1 MLEAVSL
8 ESEIIQFNLSN
19 KQLLY
24 AILDIETTG
33 GKYNEEGIT
42 EIAIYKYDGHQIVDQ
57 FISLINPEREIQPF
71 VVNLT
76 GINSSML
83 RNAPKFYE
91 VAKRIVEIT
100 EDCILVA
107 HNAQFDYRILV
118 TEFKRL
124 GFDFVKETLCT
135 VELAKNLIPNQ
146 TSYSLGKLVRSLGIP
161 VTDRHR
167 ASGDAIATVK
177 LFKMLLDKD
186 SSKKIIQES
195 IRLSPKLQL
204 EPRHIDIIEQLPT
217 ATGVY
222 YIHKSDGEIIYIGKS
237 NNIKKR
243 INQHFTNTN
252 QKSKKIQLQATAVT
266 YEATGSELVALLK
279 ESEEIKRNKPIYNR
293 ALRRTIFTHALY
305 SFVDE
310 KNYINFKI
318 DKVDGRKKP
327 ITTFSNRD
335 SAKSFILKAIEDYRL
350 CQKLTG
356 IYKTK
361 SSCFKYDIKECKGAC
376 IGKESFEDYNKRA
389 EDLIKKNSYKNKNMV
404 IIDKGRDIDERS
416 AIYIENGVFKGIGF
430 FNLNYQ
436 INNIDVLE
444 SFITPMENNRDTQHI
459 IQSYMRR
466 NKRLKII
473 QLNSKV

>member
-1 MLEAVSL
+1 M
-8 ESEIIQFNLSN
+8 
-19 KQLLY
+19 Y

-42 EIAIYKYDGHQIVDQ
+42 EIAIYKYDGHQVVDQ
-57 FISLINPEREIQPF
+57 FISLVNPERDIQPF

-76 GINSSML
+76 GINSNML

-118 TEFKRL
+118 TEFRRL
-124 GFDFVKETLCT
+124 GFDFSRESLCT
-135 VELAKNLIPNQ
+135 VQLAKTLIPNQ
-146 TSYSLGKLVRSLGIP
+146 PSYSLGKLVRSLGIP

-195 IRLSPKLQL
+195 IRKNPKLQL
-204 EPRHIDIIEQLPT
+204 EPRHIDIIEQLPSI
-217 ATGVY
+217 TGVY

-243 INQHFTNTN
+243 INQHFTNSN
-252 QKSKKIQLQATAVT
+252 HKSKKIQLNAAAVT

-293 ALRRTIFTHALY
+293 ALRRTVFTHALY

-310 KNYINFKI
+310 NDYINLKI

-335 SAKSFILKAIEDYRL
+335 SGKSFINKAVEDYNL

-356 IYKTK
+356 LYKTK
-361 SSCFKYDIKECKGAC
+361 TSCFNYDIKECHGAC
-376 IGKESFEDYNKRA
+376 IGKESSEDYNKRVMS
-389 EDLIKKNSYKNKNMV
+389 LINKNSYRQKNMV
-404 IIDKGRDIDERS
+404 IIDRGREIDERS

-436 INNIDVLE
+436 INNIDVLK

-466 NKRLKII
+466 NKRLKVL
-473 QLNSKV
+473 QFD

>member
-1 MLEAVSL
+1 
-8 ESEIIQFNLSN
+8 
-19 KQLLY
+19 LY

-100 EDCILVA
+100 DDCILVA

-118 TEFKRL
+118 TEFRRL
-124 GFDFVKETLCT
+124 GFDYIRETLCT

-146 TSYSLGKLVRSLGIP
+146 PSYSLGKLVRSLGIP

-167 ASGDAIATVK
+167 ANGDALATVK

-186 SSKKIIQES
+186 STKRIIQES
-195 IRLSPKLQL
+195 VRLNPKLQL
-204 EPRHIDIIEQLPT
+204 EPRHIDIIEKMPS

-222 YIHKSDGEIIYIGKS
+222 YIHKADGEIIYIGKS

-252 QKSKKIQLQATAVT
+252 HKSKKIQIQATAVT
-266 YEATGSELVALLK
+266 YETTGSELVALLK

-305 SFVDE
+305 SFIDE
-310 KNYINFKI
+310 DNYINLKI

-335 SAKSFILKAIEDYRL
+335 SAKSFILKAIEDYKL

-361 SSCFKYDIKECKGAC
+361 SSCFKYDIKECNGAC
-376 IGKESFEDYNKRA
+376 IGKEPADDYNKRA
-389 EDLIKKNSYKNKNMV
+389 EAFINKNSYKNKNMV
-404 IIDKGRDIDERS
+404 IIDKGRDVDERS
-416 AIYIENGVFKGIGF
+416 AIYIENGVFKGVGF
-430 FNLNYQ
+430 FSLNYQ
-436 INNIDVLE
+436 VNNVDVLK
-444 SFITPMENNRDTQHI
+444 SFITPMNNNRDTQHI
-459 IQSYMRR
+459 IQSYIRK

-473 QLNSKV
+473 ILN

>member
-1 MLEAVSL
+1 M
-8 ESEIIQFNLSN
+8 
-19 KQLLY
+19 Y

-42 EIAIYKYDGHQIVDQ
+42 EIAIYKYDGHQVVDQ
-57 FISLINPEREIQPF
+57 FISLVNPERDIQPF

-76 GINSSML
+76 GINSNML

-124 GFDFVKETLCT
+124 GFDYSRESLCT
-135 VELAKNLIPNQ
+135 VELAKTLIPNQ
-146 TSYSLGKLVRSLGIP
+146 ASYSLGKLVRSLGIP

-177 LFKMLLDKD
+177 LFKMLIDKD
-186 SSKKIIQES
+186 SSKNIIQES
-195 IRLSPKLQL
+195 IRKNPKLQL
-204 EPRHIDIIEQLPT
+204 EPRHIDIIEQLPSI
-217 ATGVY
+217 TGVY

-243 INQHFTNTN
+243 INQHFTNSN
-252 QKSKKIQLQATAVT
+252 HKSKKIQLHAAAVS

-293 ALRRTIFTHALY
+293 ALRRTVFTHALY
-305 SFVDE
+305 SFVDDN
-310 KNYINFKI
+310 NYINLKI

-335 SAKSFILKAIEDYRL
+335 SAKNFINNTIEEYNL

-356 IYKTK
+356 LYKTK
-361 SSCFKYDIKECKGAC
+361 NSCFKFDIKECNGAC
-376 IGKESFEDYNKRA
+376 VGQEPYEEYNKRVEA
-389 EDLIKKNSYKNKNMV
+389 LIKKNSYRNKNMV
-404 IIDKGRDIDERS
+404 IVDKGRDIDERS
-416 AIYIENGVFKGIGF
+416 AILIENGIFKGLGF

-436 INNIDVLE
+436 INNIEVLE
-444 SFITPMENNRDTQHI
+444 SIITRMENNRDTQHI
-459 IQSYMRR
+459 IQNYMRR
-466 NKRLKII
+466 NKRLKIV
-473 QLNSKV
+473 QLNNNQ